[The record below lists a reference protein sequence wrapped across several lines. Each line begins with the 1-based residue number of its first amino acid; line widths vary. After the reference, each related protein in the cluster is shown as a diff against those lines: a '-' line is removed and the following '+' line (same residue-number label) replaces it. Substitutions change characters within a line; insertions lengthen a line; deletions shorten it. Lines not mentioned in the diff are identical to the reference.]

1 MRRAGPTAQLPATGR
16 SLSTVAGSCWL
27 HAMASP
33 SWSQTEALITATFES
48 PVVERERFLHESCTD
63 PALRDGLIALIKKHS
78 RSTPARPVPRSSDD
92 TAGLTGGMRVGPYVV
107 VDRIGRGGMGE
118 VFLAKDPRLDRLVA
132 LKCVLSRDM
141 AGDDLRNRIIYEARA
156 AARIT
161 HPGIAGVYDV
171 LEHDGRTFIV
181 MEYVPGESLAAVLR
195 REPMS
200 ITQVVEIGR
209 ALAEALAAAHRV
221 GIIHRDLKPA
231 NIQVMTDGSV
241 KILDFG
247 IAMAVASATTRTDP
261 GGAAALRGMN
271 QGTPPYMSPEQL
283 LGLNVDH
290 RTDLFSL
297 AVVLFEMAT
306 GRRPF
311 DSLDPLDVLL
321 ASVRRAPRADRVDPR
336 VPAALADTID
346 VGLSAD
352 PALRYQTAAAM
363 AAALEHVRHQLAPDD
378 AAAND
383 TVRPQRVNLHLAAAA
398 VLAGTLTVLWCLGW
412 IMTVAYNNTVGR
424 EGAFASEPARA
435 YFVWSARSLVAP
447 FVYATLTA
455 AALWVGRFLLQLAAL
470 SRSAATAERR
480 IASAWKTL
488 SLRLS
493 LDDVLVFEPGLMTLG
508 ILALAIVAW
517 QFNELILAW
526 ASNISTASSDQL
538 ARLGPANEGEKV
550 LYRAE
555 LTVLLLLFSGGLLHA
570 IRLRFLRPTGRWGS
584 FAACMAIVISIL
596 LLNEVPYRILW
607 KNQAPRISYNG
618 MRCYVIGSANPE
630 LLIFCPDATP
640 PRNRIVGQTDPL
652 IHPTGVTESMFSPA
666 NARP

>member
-1 MRRAGPTAQLPATGR
+1 M
-16 SLSTVAGSCWL
+16 
-27 HAMASP
+27 
-33 SWSQTEALITATFES
+33 
-48 PVVERERFLHESCTD
+48 ERERFLHESCTD

-78 RSTPARPVPRSSDD
+78 RSTPAPSGPETSHE
-92 TAGLTGGMRVGPYVV
+92 TAGLATGTLVGPYVV
-107 VDRIGRGGMGE
+107 VDRLGRGGMGE

-132 LKCVLSRDM
+132 LKCVLSRDI
-141 AGDDLRNRIIYEARA
+141 AGDDLRTRIIHEARA

-171 LEHDGRTFIV
+171 VEHDGRTFIV

-195 REPMS
+195 REPVS
-200 ITQVVEIGR
+200 ITRVVEIGQ
-209 ALAEALAAAHRV
+209 ALAEALAAAHRA

-231 NIQVMTDGSV
+231 NVQVMTDGSV

-261 GGAAALRGMN
+261 GAPLPVQGMN

-336 VPAALADTID
+336 VPAALAETID
-346 VGLSAD
+346 LGLSAD
-352 PALRYQTAAAM
+352 PALRYQTAAEF
-363 AAALEHVRHQLAPDD
+363 AAALQRVRHELAPGEDR
-378 AAAND
+378 AAD
-383 TVRPQRVNLHLAAAA
+383 TIRPQPVSLRVIAAT
-398 VLAGTLTVLWCLGW
+398 LSAGILIVLWCLGW
-412 IMTVAYNNTVGR
+412 IMTVAYNNTLGR
-424 EGAFASEPARA
+424 EGGFASEPARA

-447 FVYATLTA
+447 FVYATLTM
-455 AALWVGRFLLQLAAL
+455 AALWAGRFLVQLAAL

-480 IASAWKTL
+480 IASAWKSL
-488 SLRLS
+488 SVRLS

-508 ILALAIVAW
+508 IAALALVAW
-517 QFNELILAW
+517 QFNDLILAW
-526 ASNISTASSDQL
+526 GSNISTASSGQL
-538 ARLGPANEGEKV
+538 ARLGPEYENEKV
-550 LYRAE
+550 MYRAV
-555 LTVLLLLFSGGLLHA
+555 LTVLLLLFSGGLAHA
-570 IRLRFLRPTGRWGS
+570 VRLRSRRPTGRWGS
-584 FAACMAIVISIL
+584 FAACMAIVASIL

-607 KNQAPRISYNG
+607 KNQAPRISYDG
-618 MRCYVIGSANPE
+618 SRCYVIGASGSDS
-630 LLIFCPDATP
+630 LIFCPDLPP
-640 PRNRIVGQTDPL
+640 PRNKIVRSSDPR
-652 IHPTGVTESMFSPA
+652 IHPSGVTESIFSA
-666 NARP
+666 AAHAR